1 MARIVACLVLVCLNA
16 CCILSAD
23 EDSDAIQKP
32 TYKSPEP
39 SGFAHLAEN
48 FDSEERFRNVW
59 ILSEAKKDGIDE
71 DIAKYDG
78 IWSIEEP
85 KKHGE
90 DGDLGLVLKSK
101 ARHAAVSTAL
111 VKPFY
116 FEDKPLVVQYEVNF
130 QEGQECG
137 GAYLKLLTLDD
148 KYGDLKQFQDKTPYT
163 IMFGPDKCGNDHK
176 LHFIFRHKNPLNGTI
191 TEKHC
196 KKSKDKMEDYF
207 KDKNPHLYTLIVRPD
222 NMYEIKVDNKLLNSG
237 SLLDDFTPPVN
248 PPLEIEDPDDKQPED
263 WDDREKIP
271 DPLAEKP
278 DDWDEDAPAQIVDE
292 EDIMPEGWLEDE
304 PPMIPN
310 PDSVKPD
317 DWDVEMDGEWEPPE
331 IPNPK
336 CTDVPGC
343 GPYKQKMM
351 KNPRYKGKWLAPL
364 VNNPNYKGKWKP
376 RLIDNPDYFN
386 DKYPFKMLPISA
398 IGFELWSMSTD
409 IYFDNIIITDDEKV
423 AKKWAVDTFDVRR
436 VKIAE
441 ENDSMWGRMMKAMNY
456 KPGWW
461 ALYFLYCAIPI
472 VAYIWYLCK
481 RACEWSTWNR
491 IAKFTADHPWMWA
504 VYLVLI
510 AIPVVLLMYFCC
522 FSEDKTDFKDEED
535 EKSLLGLGIDETME
549 NENSELE
556 QKPIIEEIRDTE
568 IETGIEEVIE
578 SDKDTPPISGEG
590 PRRRKPNKE

>member
-1 MARIVACLVLVCLNA
+1 MARIVASVVLVCLSA
-16 CCILSAD
+16 CCSILSAD
-23 EDSDAIQKP
+23 ENSDSSVSDAIPKP
-32 TYKSPEP
+32 TYKSPEL
-39 SGFAHLAEN
+39 SGFAHLAEH
-48 FDSEERFRNVW
+48 FDSEERFKNSWV
-59 ILSEAKKDGIDE
+59 LSEAKKNDIDE

-85 KKHGE
+85 KRHGE

-101 ARHAAVSTAL
+101 ARHAAVSTL
-111 VKPFY
+111 LTKPFY
-116 FEDKPLVVQYEVNF
+116 FEDKPLIVQYEVNF

-196 KKSKDKMEDYF
+196 KKGKDRLEDYF

-222 NMYEIKVDNKLLNSG
+222 NIYEIKVDNKHLNSG
-237 SLLDDFTPPVN
+237 SLLDDFAPPVN

-292 EDIMPEGWLEDE
+292 EDVMPVGWLEDE
-304 PPMIPN
+304 PTMIPN

-317 DWDVEMDGEWEPPE
+317 DWDVEMDGEWEAPE
-331 IPNPK
+331 VPNPK
-336 CTDVPGC
+336 CADVSGC
-343 GPYKQKMM
+343 GPYKQKLK

-376 RLIDNPDYFN
+376 KLVHNPDYFN
-386 DKYPFKMLPISA
+386 DEHPFKMMPISA
-398 IGFELWSMSTD
+398 VGFELWSMSPD

-423 AKKWAVDTFDVRR
+423 AKKWADDTFEIRR

-441 ENDSMWGRMMKAMNY
+441 ENLSVWTR
-456 KPGWW
+456 
-461 ALYFLYCAIPI
+461 I
-472 VAYIWYLCK
+472 V
-481 RACEWSTWNR
+481 
-491 IAKFTADHPWMWA
+491 KFTADNPWIWA
-504 VYLVLI
+504 VYILLT
-510 AIPVVLLMYFCC
+510 AIPVVLLMYYCC
-522 FSEDKTDFKDEED
+522 FSEDKTDFKEED
-535 EKSLLGLGIDETME
+535 DEKPFLGMNDDLDDAVE
-549 NENSELE
+549 NENQQNSE
-556 QKPIIEEIRDTE
+556 QKPIIEEIEDTE
-568 IETGIEEVIE
+568 KETGTEEVIDI
-578 SDKDTPPISGEG
+578 DKDTSLISGDG